1 MEISSLDITL
11 RRMQGI
17 EQQFQALNN
26 IAQSKPEVPD
36 LNFQE
41 ILNSNMASIGIDN
54 ALQTGDADK
63 IFSNPIARNL
73 PQGQIETLID
83 KYAQKNDLDKDF
95 VKALIKQESGFKA
108 DAKSHCGAMGLMQLM
123 PGTAKTLGVDNAFNP
138 EENIAGGTKYLRQM
152 LDKFNGNKELALAAY
167 NAGPG
172 AVQKYGGIPPYNET
186 KNYVK
191 NIITNYENYKNQNN
205 RG

>member
-41 ILNSNMASIGIDN
+41 ILNSNMTGIGIDN
-54 ALQTGDADK
+54 ALQTGDTDK
-63 IFSNPIARNL
+63 IFSNPIAKNL